1 MEIYAGDEPIGVVTS
16 GVFSPYDQKGIGL
29 GLVKA
34 EYSELGTDIQIISGR
49 AKIDAKI
56 CELPFYKEG
65 TARKNNLELGA

>member
-1 MEIYAGDEPIGVVTS
+1 MTWRYTQVMNPSEWSPAESSP
-16 GVFSPYDQKGIGL
+16 PYDQKGIGL

-65 TARKNNLELGA
+65 TARKK